1 MVCVLCVCVCVCSVW
16 CVCVCWGGGRAVK
29 NERYSKILLEKGN
42 KKIL

>member
-1 MVCVLCVCVCVCSVW
+1 MVCVLCVCVVYGV
-16 CVCVCWGGGRAVK
+16 CVCVGGGGRAVK